1 MQNLAG
7 NDDSSLK
14 AQKNM
19 KYENFAI
26 FTGYIFFFFFKRVT
40 NLSIMLSYETF
51 FRLSNPQKMLQ
62 AFRNY
67 FAIDGYELEN
77 VWIYAIKKFLFSN
90 IYKANILQMIG
101 NELL

>member
-1 MQNLAG
+1 MMTRLL
-7 NDDSSLK
+7 SLK
-14 AQKNM
+14 EDEI
-19 KYENFAI
+19 ENFAFRRISI
-26 FTGYIFFFFFKRVT
+26 FSFFKRVT

-77 VWIYAIKKFLFSN
+77 V
-90 IYKANILQMIG
+90 
-101 NELL
+101 

>member
-1 MQNLAG
+1 MTCPL
-7 NDDSSLK
+7 SLRRIW
-14 AQKNM
+14 NR
-19 KYENFAI
+19 NFAFFTISI
-26 FTGYIFFFFFKRVT
+26 FSFLKRVT

-67 FAIDGYELEN
+67 FAIDGHELEN
-77 VWIYAIKKFLFSN
+77 VWIYAIKKLLFSN
-90 IYKANILQMIG
+90 IYKANILQIIG